1 MIHHFVIHICDWVN
15 LSKDEMVGRGQGR
28 MAAGRSEGGRV
39 RETEREIEG
48 GKKRHRWI
56 EMDE

>member
-1 MIHHFVIHICDWVN
+1 
-15 LSKDEMVGRGQGR
+15 

-48 GKKRHRWI
+48 GKKSHRWI